1 MIVGETIPY
10 GLQVP
15 LEGAMVS
22 ATSAKT
28 LFRERPRV
36 RDESIELTHR

>member
-28 LFRERPRV
+28 LFRECPRV
-36 RDESIELTHR
+36 RDGSIEFRHQ